1 MSNFLGAV
9 YISSGC
15 FFITLSKNN
24 TLKDFVSFLMILFL
38 AFHCSPQNKT
48 ANNKENTAIKP
59 EKNADGEW
67 DIEVLDSQYDYFLNA
82 IAKPMSM
89 YSESYLKNKNSFLVN
104 EWNSYYYSGKYRN
117 VIESSIDYD
126 PQENYGLKFEYKLYQ
141 VFAYV
146 QWKYGLRMSGLSG
159 ADIR

>member
-1 MSNFLGAV
+1 M
-9 YISSGC
+9 
-15 FFITLSKNN
+15 KN
-24 TLKDFVSFLMILFL
+24 FVSFLMILFL
-38 AFHCSPQNKT
+38 AFNCSPQNKT

-82 IAKPMSM
+82 IAKPMNM
-89 YSESYLKNKNSFLVN
+89 YSESYLKIKNTFLVS
-104 EWNSYYYSGKYRN
+104 EWNSYYFSGRYRN
-117 VIESSIDYD
+117 VIESSIDYN

-146 QWKYGLRMSGLSG
+146 QWKYGLKMNGLSQT
-159 ADIR
+159 DVR